1 MKAIGYTRV
10 STQGQADNGI
20 SLEMQETKI
29 RAYCEFNDLDLVEII
44 TDAGLSGKNVTGR
57 PGVQRLL
64 DLIQG
69 KKVEAVVVYKLDR
82 LGRSTMDLLE
92 ISKLLDKKNVSLH
105 SLTEKLDTSTPHGKF
120 FFTLTGALAEMERG
134 IVSERTK
141 SALGQKRANGKRISG
156 QAEFGHEFDADG
168 NVVQNAHEQAIIAKI
183 RQLSSQG
190 MSIRNIQAEL
200 TREGYL
206 SRQGN
211 ALSVATIHGIMRKAA

>member
-156 QAEFGHEFDADG
+156 QAEFGYEFDADG

>member
-69 KKVEAVVVYKLDR
+69 KKIDAVVIYKLDR
-82 LGRSTMDLLE
+82 LGRSTSDLLV
-92 ISKLLDKKNVSLH
+92 IAALMKKKNVALH
-105 SLTEKLDTSTPHGKF
+105 SLTEKLDSSTALGQF

-156 QAEFGHEFDADG
+156 QAEFGYEFDADG

>member
-1 MKAIGYTRV
+1 MKAIGYARV
-10 STQGQADNGI
+10 STQGQVDNGI

-29 RAYCEFNDLDLVEII
+29 RAYCEFNELDLVEII

-69 KKVEAVVVYKLDR
+69 RKVEAVVVYKLDR

-141 SALGQKRANGKRISG
+141 SALGQLKANGRRTSG
-156 QAEFGHEFDADG
+156 QAEFGYEFDADG